1 MDKDNESLNSETF
14 STPKEGKERIPYKG
28 KWKWVIEYIR
38 WSDGFEQHIADADAD
53 SRALRTFASEKEAIR
68 GAQQKIHRV
77 YGDPFLQEPGEDLN
91 REVTV
96 AFTVA
101 HCEGAGRSE
110 HVYVTTPAKCTS
122 LNCIDDRLAR
132 FGIEL

>member
-1 MDKDNESLNSETF
+1 MDKDNEYLNNEAF
-14 STPKEGKERIPYKG
+14 SAPKDGGEPIHYKG
-28 KWKWVIEYIR
+28 MWPWVIEYIR
-38 WSDGFEQHIADADAD
+38 WSDGFEEHIADADD
-53 SRALRTFASEKEAIR
+53 ISRALRSFASEKEAIR

-77 YGDPFLQEPGEDLN
+77 YGDPFFQEPGEDLN

-101 HCEGAGRSE
+101 HCDGAGRSE

-122 LNCIDDRLAR
+122 LNCTDDRLAR